1 MQAEK
6 ASRAKEFEELKLAQ
20 KRGQQLIESRDVEI
34 QALMDKVQT
43 LERQNKDVFMEL
55 DQSLCLNASNIY
67 QTAGKEG
74 SPHRDT
80 PRENTK
86 KEAPLPISSI
96 AVKQNKVNNDSLREE
111 FE

>member
-43 LERQNKDVFMEL
+43 L
-55 DQSLCLNASNIY
+55 
-67 QTAGKEG
+67 
-74 SPHRDT
+74 
-80 PRENTK
+80 
-86 KEAPLPISSI
+86 
-96 AVKQNKVNNDSLREE
+96 
-111 FE
+111 